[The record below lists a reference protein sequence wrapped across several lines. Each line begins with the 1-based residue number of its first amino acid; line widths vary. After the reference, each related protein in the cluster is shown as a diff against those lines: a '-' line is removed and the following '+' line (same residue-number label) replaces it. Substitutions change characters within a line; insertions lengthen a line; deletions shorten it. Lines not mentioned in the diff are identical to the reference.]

1 MSTNNAG
8 IWQKC
13 LQIIATQVNPQSF
26 RTWFEQSFEIDSSD
40 TEEHKLIIELKSQF
54 IAEWLATNY
63 SSIILNA
70 VHSVVEDDI
79 TVVLAYPKDHGY
91 EHISLAPETSQTR
104 EVHEKQGHLNPRY
117 TFESF
122 VVGEFNRLAFMSAMA
137 VAESPG
143 KTKYNPLYIQGGVGL
158 GKTHLIQAI
167 GHFINQ
173 NYPEKTVRYVSTE
186 RFTDRFINSL
196 INKTTSRFREYY
208 RSADV
213 LLVDDVQFFSG
224 KEGIQNEFFHLFN
237 ALHQRGQQIVLTSDV
252 PPSQIKGLEDRLLS
266 RFQWGLIVDLQPPE
280 FESRVAILRKKAESD
295 GIELPD
301 EIISLIAQS
310 ITSNIRELEGTLIR
324 LLAYASIQGKDITE
338 ELTLNVIGQYN
349 RPALTVRKRITL
361 EDILNIVSEYVGVSP
376 EQIRGKRRTK
386 NVALARQIAMY
397 LARKFTG
404 SSLKHIGQFFGG
416 RDHST
421 VVHACKVIP
430 KYSGEVERI
439 VEQIEN
445 RLNK

>member
-1 MSTNNAG
+1 MSTYSTG

-40 TEEHKLIIELKSQF
+40 NTLTIEVKSQF
-54 IAEWLATNY
+54 IAEWLTTNY
-63 SSIILNA
+63 NSIIINA
-70 VHSVVEDDI
+70 VQTVVENDMP
-79 TVVLAYPKDHGY
+79 VVLAYPKNHGY
-91 EHISLAPETSQTR
+91 EHISLASSKEHARTVR
-104 EVHEKQGHLNPRY
+104 DKQGHLNPRY
-117 TFESF
+117 TFDSF

-167 GHFINQ
+167 GHFIEQ
-173 NYPEKTVRYVSTE
+173 NYPEKIVRYVSTE

-213 LLVDDVQFFSG
+213 LLIDDVQFFSG

-237 ALHQRGQQIVLTSDV
+237 ALHQRGQQIVLTSDI
-252 PPSQIKGLEDRLLS
+252 PPSRIKGLEDRLLS
-266 RFQWGLIVDLQPPE
+266 RFQWGLIVDMQLPE
-280 FESRVAILRKKAESD
+280 FESRVAILRKKAEAD

-301 EIISLIAQS
+301 EILSLIAQS

-324 LLAYASIQGKDITE
+324 LLAYASIQGKDITP
-338 ELTLNVIGQYN
+338 ELTMDVIGQYT
-349 RPALTVRKRITL
+349 RPMLQMGRKITL
-361 EDILNIVSEYVGVSP
+361 EDILNIVSEYIGVST

-397 LARKFTG
+397 LSRKFTG

-421 VVHACKVIP
+421 VVHACKKIP
-430 KYSGEVERI
+430 KYKGEVERI
-439 VEQIEN
+439 VTQIEN
-445 RLNK
+445 KLGK